1 MVNGLFSVNLGD
13 SPQPT
18 FPETIFTDDTRYLG
32 ITVDGAELA
41 ERKRLVSVP
50 YALNASSGIPHGVI
64 VMWSGS
70 QASIPTGW
78 ALCDGQN
85 GTPNLKDRFV
95 IAAGNTYAI
104 GSNGG
109 SATKNLSHTH
119 TTGNH
124 ALTIAEMPSHT
135 HVQDPH
141 RHAYSNGS
149 DTTSSGYAANTNN
162 GSPTQYTEYTTANN
176 QNTGGG
182 AAHNH
187 GPTGAAGSASQD
199 IMPPYYALAFIMKL

>member
-1 MVNGLFSVNLGD
+1 MLLNALWQSGNVEVQVVNGLFSVNLGD

-135 HVQDPH
+135 VTVHHTDRRKSPELAVVAGLPTAGLPGVARPGEETFGHAGWHGQETVPQPYCSPH
-141 RHAYSNGS
+141 
-149 DTTSSGYAANTNN
+149 
-162 GSPTQYTEYTTANN
+162 ETA
-176 QNTGGG
+176 
-182 AAHNH
+182 
-187 GPTGAAGSASQD
+187 
-199 IMPPYYALAFIMKL
+199 